1 MEITSMT
8 RVSRWGALLLL
19 VSVLSLPGAA
29 RAAESEDALPWIQVG
44 PAIVHPY
51 LSLKETYSDN
61 VYYTEKNT
69 TNDFITTILPSVT
82 LSLPFRMHELSL
94 GASAEFLRYAEN
106 TELNVTPYELFV
118 LGDFTIGDRV
128 QVKVGDT
135 YRHAAESPL
144 ASPNRAGEM
153 YDDNAAALSVKYAF
167 VDVAQLQLDYTRT
180 MLDYPESAYR
190 TRDEDLV
197 SVFLYYRVLPV
208 TSAFIEYDFKNV
220 AYDTSTENDN
230 VAHNGHLGATWEISE
245 FSKGTAKIGYQEKN
259 YTDASLEDYGT
270 WTASVDLLHQFTD
283 AASARLLGKR
293 DVNEGKDP
301 GVRYYTTSGVYVDFT
316 YRFLDRL
323 AGQLEGSYGV
333 DDYSDPPP
341 DKSLVRKDTTARA
354 GLGAKYSF
362 NGWLDVSAGYAY
374 LKRDSNYAK
383 YDATVNS
390 VNLAVTAHH

>member
-1 MEITSMT
+1 MM
-8 RVSRWGALLLL
+8 RVSRRGAVLLL
-19 VSVLSLPGAA
+19 VSALSLPGAA
-29 RAAESEDALPWIQVG
+29 RAAASEDTLPWIQVG
-44 PAIVHPY
+44 PAIVHPS
-51 LSLKETYSDN
+51 LALKETYSDN

-82 LSLPFRMHELSL
+82 LNLPFRMHELSL
-94 GASAEFLRYAEN
+94 GASAEFLRYADN
-106 TELNVTPYELFV
+106 TDLNVSPYEVFV

-144 ASPNRAGEM
+144 ESPNGSADM
-153 YDDNAAALSVKYAF
+153 YNDNAAALSVKYAF
-167 VDVAQLQLDYTRT
+167 VDVAQVQLDYTKS

-208 TSAFIEYDFKNV
+208 TSAFLEYDFKNV

-230 VAHNGHLGATWEISE
+230 VVQNGHLGATWEISE
-245 FSKGTAKIGYQEKN
+245 FSKGTAKIGYQAKN
-259 YTDASLEDYGT
+259 YADASQEDYAT
-270 WTASVDLLHQFTD
+270 WTASVDLLHQLSD
-283 AASARLLGKR
+283 AASARLLGQR
-293 DVNEGKDP
+293 AVNEGKDP

-323 AGQLEGSYGV
+323 AGQLEVSYGV
-333 DDYSDPPP
+333 DDFSDPPSG
-341 DKSLVRKDTTARA
+341 KSLVRKDTTARA

-374 LKRDSNYAK
+374 LVRDSNYAK
-383 YDATVNS
+383 NDATANS